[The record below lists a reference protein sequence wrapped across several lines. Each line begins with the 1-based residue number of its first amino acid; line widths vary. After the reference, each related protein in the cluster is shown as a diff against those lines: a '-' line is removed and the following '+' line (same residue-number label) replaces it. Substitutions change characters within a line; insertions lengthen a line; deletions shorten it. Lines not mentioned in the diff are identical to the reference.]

1 MSLVC
6 MSFMLALG
14 KKTPEL
20 GNLFI
25 LSFQYAI
32 LFSQIIS
39 LLNSPISQNVY
50 YPFSFGT
57 VIVSRE
63 IRDNICAL
71 HSGFIQ
77 KNLHSRKKRMI
88 FKNSE
93 RKSSLVENS
102 LGLEKQWDLDPET
115 MTHPNFIY
123 NRDNSR
129 SIGSCWMVSKAYCLR
144 GFLL

>member
-77 KNLHSRKKRMI
+77 KNLHSRKK
-88 FKNSE
+88 KE
-93 RKSSLVENS
+93 
-102 LGLEKQWDLDPET
+102 
-115 MTHPNFIY
+115 
-123 NRDNSR
+123 
-129 SIGSCWMVSKAYCLR
+129 
-144 GFLL
+144 